1 MAFFSINKVE
11 IKGIA
16 AAVPAQSVS
25 NWDYDLLT
33 DSEKKLLIKTTGVEE
48 RRMVPVGTTTSD
60 LCFKAAQKLMSDL
73 QWKPEE
79 IAALVVVSQ
88 STDYYLPATAVILQD
103 RLGLSKS
110 CLAFDIGLGCS
121 GYVYGLSVI
130 SSILSATGLN
140 KALLMV
146 GDVSTVTCSYED
158 KSTYPL
164 FGDAG
169 TVTAL
174 EYSESAKPMHFNL
187 QSDGSGFEAIIIPH
201 GGIRNRA
208 SEDSFTKKTI
218 DKGIVR
224 ADFHLA
230 LNGLEVFNFSIK
242 EVPLALKNF
251 FQDTQTTT
259 ADYDYFLMH
268 QANKLMNE
276 TIRKKVKFE
285 EAKTPYSIKKY
296 GNTSSASIPLT
307 LVTEL
312 RNELQ
317 EKSLNLLM
325 TGFGVGLSWGVS
337 SIPLNP
343 IVCPELIEL

>member
-1 MAFFSINKVE
+1 MAFFTVNKVA

-16 AAVPAQSVS
+16 AAVPSQIES

-33 DSEKKLLIKTTGVEE
+33 DSEKKLLVKTTGVEE
-48 RRMVPVGTTTSD
+48 RRRAPIGTTTSD
-60 LCFKAAQKLMSDL
+60 LCFVAAQKLMSDL
-73 QWKPEE
+73 NWQPEE
-79 IAALVVVSQ
+79 VSALVFVSQ
-88 STDYYLPATAVILQD
+88 SSDYYLPATAIILQD

-121 GYVYGLSVI
+121 GYVYGLSVL
-130 SSILSATGLN
+130 SSILSATGLK

-146 GDVSTVTCSYED
+146 GDVSTATCSYED

-174 EYSESAKPMHFNL
+174 EFSEAAKPMTFNL

-208 SEDSFTKKTI
+208 SRASFDKKEI

-224 ADFHLA
+224 ADYNLA
-230 LNGLEVFNFSIK
+230 LNGLEVFNFSIR
-242 EVPLALKNF
+242 EVPQALKNF
-251 FQDTQTTT
+251 MEDTQSNTE
-259 ADYDYFLMH
+259 DYDYFLMH

-285 EAKTPYSIKKY
+285 EAKVPYSMKKF

-312 RNELQ
+312 REELQ
-317 EKSLNLLM
+317 SKSLNLLM

-337 SIPLNP
+337 SIELDC
-343 IVCPELIEL
+343 IACPELIEL